1 MQVFDENFTAFLRLL
16 NAHKVRYLVV
26 GGYAVAFHGYPRYT
40 GDLDIFV
47 EASSDNAAALLAVY
61 RDFGMDVA
69 WLKAELFTT
78 PDNVVRLGR
87 EPVQLDVLTGIAGL
101 AFAEAY
107 TRRIESQLGDLTVP
121 FISYPDLIR
130 NKLSTGRGKDAV
142 DAEQL
147 QKRRQP

>member
-47 EASSDNAAALLAVY
+47 ESSRENAAALLAVY
-61 RDFGMDVA
+61 RDFGLDVP
-69 WLKAELFTT
+69 WLKIELFTT
-78 PDNVVRLGR
+78 PDNVIRFGR
-87 EPVQLDVLTGIAGL
+87 EPLQLDVLTGIAGL
-101 AFAEAY
+101 SFADAY
-107 TRRIESQLGDLTVP
+107 VRRVETPLGDLAVP
-121 FISYPDLIR
+121 FISCADLIK
-130 NKLSTGRGKDAV
+130 NKTSTGRNKDAV

-147 QKRRQP
+147 QKRRPS